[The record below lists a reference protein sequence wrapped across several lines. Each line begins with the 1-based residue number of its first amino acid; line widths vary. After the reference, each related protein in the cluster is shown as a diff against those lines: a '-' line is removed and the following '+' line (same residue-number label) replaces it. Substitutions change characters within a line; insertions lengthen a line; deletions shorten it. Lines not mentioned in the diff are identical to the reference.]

1 MVISIALIK
10 VIPGKEKPVFHALK
24 NTEGV
29 RCLYHIFGNH
39 DFFLLLEAES
49 KGGLIQRV
57 EQMMK
62 IEGVTAV
69 DTVLMGKEGYLE
81 ERIYVEAPACLKGL
95 I

>member
-1 MVISIALIK
+1 M
-10 VIPGKEKPVFHALK
+10 K
-24 NTEGV
+24 NTDGV

-49 KGGLIQRV
+49 KGGLSQMV

-69 DTVLMGKEGYLE
+69 DTVLIGKEGYLE
-81 ERIYVEAPACLKGL
+81 DRRYIEAPACLAGL